1 MSIMILLGLAAHR
14 LGPVPAQ
21 TPSLG
26 RPLVLGLLS
35 LGAAV
40 TGAGTT
46 LATGAPGHSQGSLLA
61 FSALAFAGG
70 RMLLE
75 AMAPPEA
82 PGASGDAE
90 LLSGAADAFLV
101 GLSLPFLSV
110 PLWWAVGLV
119 GGTALLFSAL
129 GALLPQELVIRLR
142 PWVTAAGGLMLT
154 FAGMLLLLRSLVLL
168 EIGL

>member
-1 MSIMILLGLAAHR
+1 MSILILAALGLAARR
-14 LGPVPAQ
+14 LGGATAQ
-21 TPSLG
+21 APSPS

-40 TGAGTT
+40 TGAGTA
-46 LATGAPGHSQGSLLA
+46 LATGAPVHSHGNLLA

-75 AMAPPEA
+75 AMAPPEESA
-82 PGASGDAE
+82 PSGDAE
-90 LLSGAADAFLV
+90 LLSGAAEAFLV

-119 GGTALLFSAL
+119 GGSALLCAAL
-129 GALLPQELVIRLR
+129 NELLSEKPLLRLG

-154 FAGMLLLLRSLVLL
+154 FAGMLLLLHSLV
-168 EIGL
+168 